1 MNWETIKLD
10 IKDGKAILTLNRPDR
25 LNALTSLM
33 GQEIREVLTQLN
45 EDLST
50 RVLTIT
56 GEGRGFCSG
65 ADVSGD
71 EQRSQADSWLF
82 RWHEIIRQ
90 MRSFRSPIIAAV
102 NGVAAGAG
110 LSLAA
115 ACDIRIASE
124 EARFTAIFVKR
135 ALSVDCGLSYTL
147 PKIVGLSN
155 ALRLMYS
162 GDIIDARTAEKLG
175 LVSEVV
181 PAEELPAAADKLATV
196 IANGPPIAIAAIRR
210 VTYSA
215 MDSGLD
221 TVLHMEQNT
230 NQILLHTEDYLEG
243 VQSFRE
249 KRAPVFKGR

>member
-1 MNWETIKLD
+1 MNWETIKRD
-10 IKDGKAILTLNRPDR
+10 IEDGKAILTLNRPDR
-25 LNALTSLM
+25 LNALTSHM
-33 GQEIREVLTQLN
+33 GKEIREVLTQLN

-71 EQRSQADSWLF
+71 EQQHQADSWLF

-110 LSLAA
+110 RSLAA
-115 ACDIRIASE
+115 ACDVRIASE
-124 EARFTAIFVKR
+124 EARFTAIFVRR

-181 PAEELPAAADKLATV
+181 PAEELSAAADKLATV

-243 VQSFRE
+243 VKSFRE

>member
-1 MNWETIKLD
+1 MNWETIKLK
-10 IKDGKAILTLNRPDR
+10 IEDGKAILTLNRPDR
-25 LNALTSLM
+25 LNALTSQM

-115 ACDIRIASE
+115 ACDMRIASE

>member
-1 MNWETIKLD
+1 MNLETIKLD
-10 IKDGKAILTLNRPDR
+10 IKNGKAILTLNRPDR
-25 LNALTSLM
+25 LNALTSQM

-115 ACDIRIASE
+115 ACDVRIASE

-181 PAEELPAAADKLATV
+181 PAEELPAAVDKLATV

>member
-1 MNWETIKLD
+1 MNLETIKLD
-10 IKDGKAILTLNRPDR
+10 IKNGKAILTLNRPDR
-25 LNALTSLM
+25 LNALTSQM
-33 GQEIREVLTQLN
+33 GQEIRKVLTQLN

-50 RVLTIT
+50 RILTIT

-115 ACDIRIASE
+115 ACDVRIASE

>member
-1 MNWETIKLD
+1 MNWETIKLN
-10 IKDGKAILTLNRPDR
+10 IEDGKAILTLNRPDR
-25 LNALTSLM
+25 LNALTSQM

-115 ACDIRIASE
+115 ACDMRIASE

>member
-1 MNWETIKLD
+1 MNLETIKLD
-10 IKDGKAILTLNRPDR
+10 IKNGKAILTLNRPDR
-25 LNALTSLM
+25 LNALTSQM
-33 GQEIREVLTQLN
+33 GQEIRKVLTQLN

-115 ACDIRIASE
+115 ACDVRIASE

>member
-1 MNWETIKLD
+1 MNWETIKLK
-10 IKDGKAILTLNRPDR
+10 IEDGKAILTLNRPDR

-115 ACDIRIASE
+115 ACDVRISSK

>member
-1 MNWETIKLD
+1 MNWETIELK
-10 IKDGKAILTLNRPDR
+10 IEDGKAILTQNRPDR
-25 LNALTSLM
+25 LNALTSQM

-115 ACDIRIASE
+115 ACDMRIASE

-230 NQILLHTEDYLEG
+230 NQILLHTED
-243 VQSFRE
+243 
-249 KRAPVFKGR
+249 

>member
-10 IKDGKAILTLNRPDR
+10 TENGKATLTLNRPDR
-25 LNALTSLM
+25 LNAMTSHM
-33 GQEIREVLTQLN
+33 GKEISEVLTQLN
-45 EDLST
+45 EDPST

-56 GEGRGFCSG
+56 GAGRGFCSG

-71 EQRSQADSWLF
+71 EQRRQADSWIF
-82 RWHEIIRQ
+82 RWHELIRQ

-115 ACDIRIASE
+115 ACDVRIASE
-124 EARFTAIFVKR
+124 EARFTAIFVRR

-162 GDIIDARTAEKLG
+162 GDIIDARTAERLG

-181 PAEELPAAADKLATV
+181 PVEELSATADKLATV
-196 IANGPPIAIAAIRR
+196 IANGPPLAIAAIRR

-215 MDSGLD
+215 IDSGLD

>member
-1 MNWETIKLD
+1 MNWETIKLK
-10 IKDGKAILTLNRPDR
+10 IEDGKAILTLNRPDR
-25 LNALTSLM
+25 LNALTSQM

-181 PAEELPAAADKLATV
+181 PAEELPAAADKLASV

>member
-1 MNWETIKLD
+1 MNLETIKLD
-10 IKDGKAILTLNRPDR
+10 IKNGKAILTLNRPDR
-25 LNALTSLM
+25 LNALTSQM

-115 ACDIRIASE
+115 ACDVRIASE

>member
-25 LNALTSLM
+25 LNALTSQM

-115 ACDIRIASE
+115 ACDVRIASE

-175 LVSEVV
+175 LVTEVV

>member
-1 MNWETIKLD
+1 MNWETIKLN
-10 IKDGKAILTLNRPDR
+10 IEDGKAILTLNRPDR

-115 ACDIRIASE
+115 ACDMRIASE

>member
-1 MNWETIKLD
+1 MNWETIKLK
-10 IKDGKAILTLNRPDR
+10 IEDGKAILTLNRPDR

-115 ACDIRIASE
+115 ACDVRIASK